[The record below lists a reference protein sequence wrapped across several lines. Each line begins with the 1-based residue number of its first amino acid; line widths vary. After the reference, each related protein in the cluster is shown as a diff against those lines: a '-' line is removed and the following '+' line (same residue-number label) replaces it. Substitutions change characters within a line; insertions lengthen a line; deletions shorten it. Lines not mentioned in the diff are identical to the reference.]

1 MNTNSSTQTRRPR
14 PRLIVWIRRI
24 ILGLVITLVA
34 LSAIGAV
41 YQAAGAR
48 SDQRD
53 FPPPGQLYD
62 VGGYRLHLY
71 CTGPQETN
79 NPTVIL
85 ENLSGGTSANW
96 GWIQP
101 EIAKVTRTCSYDRAG
116 WGWSDPGPHPQSLQQ
131 TVSDLHTLL
140 EKAGIPGPYVLV
152 GHSIGGIYVRKYA
165 ADYPDEVVGIV
176 LVDSSHPDQYVRVPE
191 LQSENE
197 SYARISAI
205 FPALARLGISRFYFA
220 AGGEIDFGDLPPRQH
235 DEVAAFWSLPE
246 YFISQHAEVVAG
258 PAIFAEAHT
267 LGGLGDLPLAV
278 VSQGMEPPAYW
289 VELQNELPNLS
300 SNSIHVTVKGSTHSS
315 LALNREHAVQT
326 GAAILQ
332 VVEAARAGR
341 LLVSK

>member
-1 MNTNSSTQTRRPR
+1 MKANLPTQSRQPKH
-14 PRLIVWIRRI
+14 RLLIWMRRI
-24 ILGLVITLVA
+24 TLGLVTTLVA
-34 LSAIGAV
+34 LSAVGAT
-41 YQAAGAR
+41 YQALGAR

-71 CTGPQETN
+71 CTGLRETD

-85 ENLSGGTSANW
+85 ENLSGGTLANW

-101 EIAKVTRTCSYDRAG
+101 VIARVTRTCSYDRAG

-140 EKAGIPGPYVLV
+140 DKAGIPGPYVLV
-152 GHSIGGIYVRKYA
+152 GHSMGGLYVRKYA

-176 LVDSSHPDQYVRVPE
+176 LVDSSYPDQYVRVPK

-205 FPALARLGISRFYFA
+205 FPILARLGVSRFYFA

-235 DEVAAFWSLPE
+235 DEVAAFWSSPE

-258 PAIFAEAHT
+258 QAIFAEAHT

-278 VSQGMEPPAYW
+278 VSQGKEPPEYW
-289 VELQNELPNLS
+289 VELQKELANLS
-300 SNSIHVTVKGSTHSS
+300 SNSLHITVEGSTHSS
-315 LALNREHAVQT
+315 LALNREDAVQT
-326 GAAILQ
+326 SAAILQ
-332 VVEAARAGR
+332 VVAAARTG
-341 LLVSK
+341 LVLGSK